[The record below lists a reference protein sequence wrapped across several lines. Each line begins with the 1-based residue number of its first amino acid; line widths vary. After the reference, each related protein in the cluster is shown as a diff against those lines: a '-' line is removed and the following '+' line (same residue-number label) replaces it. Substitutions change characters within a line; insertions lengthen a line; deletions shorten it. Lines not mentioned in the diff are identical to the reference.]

1 MNKKVATS
9 KIIKKG
15 EYDLEVVR
23 ITFRIPKYLETKVKL
38 LAEENDISMNKQLIE
53 LIEFGIQY
61 FLEKTNLLDENNIAG
76 FMKNGK

>member
-1 MNKKVATS
+1 MATS

-76 FMKNGK
+76 FKKNGK

>member
-76 FMKNGK
+76 FKKNGK